1 MRSLQEI
8 AEDLYSLVKDFVT
21 RDHLEVHEASR
32 LADIADEIADWADKL
47 EDDGK

>member
-1 MRSLQEI
+1 MRSLQDI
-8 AEDLYSLVKDFVT
+8 AEDIYTLVKDFVT
-21 RDHLEVHEASR
+21 RDRLEVYEASR

>member
-1 MRSLQEI
+1 MRSLQDI
-8 AEDLYSLVKDFVT
+8 AEDLYALVKEFVCEA
-21 RDHLEVHEASR
+21 HLEVHEASR

>member
-8 AEDLYSLVKDFVT
+8 AEDLYALVKEFVCEA
-21 RDHLEVHEASR
+21 HLEVHEANK
-32 LADIADEIADWADKL
+32 LATLANEVDAWADRL